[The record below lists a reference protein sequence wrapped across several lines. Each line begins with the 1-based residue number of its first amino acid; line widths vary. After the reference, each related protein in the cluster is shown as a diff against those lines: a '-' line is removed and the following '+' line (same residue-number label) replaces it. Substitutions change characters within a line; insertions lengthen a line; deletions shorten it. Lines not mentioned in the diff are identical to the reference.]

1 MLWTNFII
9 FSAIWLIGIVT
20 PYTVH
25 GYIHTLPVLALVAI
39 LAQAAVRRRSID

>member
-1 MLWTNFII
+1 MWTSFVIV
-9 FSAIWLIGIVT
+9 SAIWLIGIVT

-39 LAQAAVRRRSID
+39 LARAAVERRSID